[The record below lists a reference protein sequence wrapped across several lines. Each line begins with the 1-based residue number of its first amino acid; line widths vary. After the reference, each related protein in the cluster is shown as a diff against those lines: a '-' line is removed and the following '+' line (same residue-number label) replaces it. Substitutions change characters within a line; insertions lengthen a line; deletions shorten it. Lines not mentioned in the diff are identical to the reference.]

1 MWGLVLPISFSMST
15 ELVPYLYQETLS
27 PVTIA
32 NSGLQNTLL
41 RTQSRRLHRYTPKW
55 KHNNPYQP
63 HNSEVMS
70 TINDGS
76 ASQDRQPGKLEAN
89 HGRLQAEPTT
99 SQAYS
104 SLIAE
109 NQRLEAKIQELLSE
123 LSKRTQYI
131 DRQKDSLA
139 KSATKAYEYKRLATC
154 QKKEVAGAKERHLK
168 QQGCATIR
176 VEGFKPI
183 NRRDQSEDHMHAPQK
198 QQAEAHRTN
207 ELEREC
213 NNLKIQLIE
222 VEKNWA
228 TERQAATERVAK
240 LEAEYDFLR
249 EENKQTE
256 NSHHDALNKCKRWKD
271 CYHEQLEKM
280 KVLQEKHEQSEN
292 QLNIAKHE
300 LKTKAEE
307 ARIADSDR
315 EAASNKLKD
324 LEREC
329 KQLKEQL
336 TVVQN
341 ERNYE
346 QQAATNKVSEMSKE
360 CGRLKKQIIAIQSES
375 AAKVEEALNAQ
386 RDSSTR
392 TVARIEEERGKLK
405 EQVATAQEQLAT
417 QAKKALEAEVKE
429 KNATKRVTELEER
442 CKALEK
448 QLSTCETR
456 LDEEAAAFTV
466 TLKQVTKRKT
476 ELEEE
481 CSRLRETMTADK
493 KNASDKIFELKKEC
507 QIDKEKA
514 AKFEQKFLEYQNQ
527 AATIECQLEAAITSG
542 ERSRDQLA
550 TTERQLAIK
559 TEEVNEVNVKLQNAG
574 ARINELEEAQKPIE
588 KEISTLKGL
597 LSLATSAKKYRT
609 AELEQ
614 ASMRV
619 RELQQQNNHLRRE
632 QIQTAAA
639 KAQAIDQCAKLKA
652 ECDRYQVQ
660 VNNLEEK
667 HRRYSKE
674 VTRLEQECLGHQKRI
689 TTIEG
694 QLEIAVEL
702 DNRSRASVKLVDE
715 LSQKIAALK
724 EECRQY
730 ALTETNENDLAV
742 IPTRL
747 DATGELAALRD
758 AVNNGLSRKAQ
769 AGYYWRP

>member
-1 MWGLVLPISFSMST
+1 M
-15 ELVPYLYQETLS
+15 
-27 PVTIA
+27 
-32 NSGLQNTLL
+32 
-41 RTQSRRLHRYTPKW
+41 
-55 KHNNPYQP
+55 
-63 HNSEVMS
+63 
-70 TINDGS
+70 NDGS
-76 ASQDRQPGKLEAN
+76 ASKDKQPGKLEAN
-89 HGRLQAEPTT
+89 HGHLEAELTT

-104 SLIAE
+104 CLIAD

-123 LSKRTQYI
+123 LSKKTQYI

-139 KSATKAYEYKRLATC
+139 KSATKAFEYKRLATTC
-154 QKKEVAGAKERHLK
+154 QRKEAAEAKDRHLK
-168 QQGCATIR
+168 QQGSATIR
-176 VEGFKPI
+176 IEGFKPI
-183 NRRDQSEDHMHAPQK
+183 NSRDQSENHMQAPQK
-198 QQAEAHRTN
+198 QQAEAHKTN

-213 NNLKIQLIE
+213 NNLKRQLVE

-240 LEAEYDFLR
+240 LEAKYKFLR
-249 EENKQTE
+249 EDNKQTE
-256 NSHHDALNKCKRWKD
+256 NNHRDALDKCKIWKD
-271 CYHEQLEKM
+271 CYHEQLEKN
-280 KVLQEKHEQSEN
+280 KVLQEKHDQSED

-300 LKTKAEE
+300 LNTKDEE
-307 ARIADSDR
+307 ARIANSDR
-315 EAASNKLKD
+315 EAATNKLKE

-392 TVARIEEERGKLK
+392 TVAKIEEERKKLK
-405 EQVATAQEQLAT
+405 EQVATTQEQLAT

-429 KNATKRVTELEER
+429 KDATKRVTELEEG

-456 LDEEAAAFTV
+456 LDEEAADKAAVTV
-466 TLKQVTKRKT
+466 TLEQVTKRKA

-481 CSRLRETMTADK
+481 CNRLREKMTADT
-493 KNASDKIFELKKEC
+493 KNASDQISELKKEC
-507 QIDKEKA
+507 HIDKEQA

-527 AATIECQLEAAITSG
+527 AATVECQLEAAITSG
-542 ERSRDQLA
+542 ERSREQLA
-550 TTERQLAIK
+550 RTERQLAIK
-559 TEEVNEVNVKLQNAG
+559 TEEAQEVNAKLQNAG
-574 ARINELEEAQKPIE
+574 TRINELEKAQKSIE

-597 LSLATSAKKYRT
+597 LSLKTSAEKYRT

-639 KAQAIDQCAKLKA
+639 KAQAIDQSTKLKE

-660 VNNLEEK
+660 VKNLEEK
-667 HRRYSKE
+667 HRRYGEE

-689 TTIEG
+689 STLES
-694 QLEIAVEL
+694 QLQVAVEL
-702 DNRSRASVKLVDE
+702 DNRSRTAVKLVEE
-715 LSQKIAALK
+715 LSQKITALK

-730 ALTETNENDLAV
+730 ALTETNESDLAV
-742 IPTRL
+742 VTTRL

-758 AVNNGLSRKAQ
+758 AVNNGLSRKTQ
-769 AGYYWRP
+769 AVSMTCRVIRISFEGQSNASTGVFSAIPMLLHTVSELDNAVKEVIGRLACLPTN